1 MMWKIQNQSN
11 IYFRYPDELAWQI
24 NFTKKFIRKSSSME
38 KFHSFLVHET
48 ETVSTGLAG
57 SAQSWKVL
65 EF

>member
-1 MMWKIQNQSN
+1 MENSKSIIISN

-57 SAQSWKVL
+57 LAQS
-65 EF
+65 